1 MKHVPI
7 VEIKIN
13 YDSPEKKEKFQ
24 ISPVKKNKEVK
35 ENLSYREAD
44 TRNKKIIKIQQ
55 DNLNG
60 NYGKVYVKESPNR
73 YGERYNL
80 SDKKSGE
87 KPVQPK
93 EIKKIYSNTNNNN
106 NYNNN
111 INTKKRRIISVGN
124 RYERKIKEDNDKMEK
139 CDIRKTSIERGGDY
153 KNIRTTHIIYSTKK
167 INFHII
173 NPLMSCSD
181 EMRKKY
187 MHKVD
192 ARYKN
197 GKNGKV
203 KVSYNSSCDNIFLK
217 TNKKVNLNGK
227 VTVVSHRQNVRN
239 KTNINTN
246 INNNIRDI
254 KKTNINTNINNN
266 NIRDIKKTNKERKEG
281 KEGKDS
287 TIKMKMRNKK
297 RTVNKANNEGSFSA
311 SYKKRNEKNY
321 NNKINNINAKKIK

>member
-1 MKHVPI
+1 MK
-7 VEIKIN
+7 K
-13 YDSPEKKEKFQ
+13 YD
-24 ISPVKKNKEVK
+24 
-35 ENLSYREAD
+35 L
-44 TRNKKIIKIQQ
+44 
-55 DNLNG
+55 
-60 NYGKVYVKESPNR
+60 
-73 YGERYNL
+73 
-80 SDKKSGE
+80 
-87 KPVQPK
+87 
-93 EIKKIYSNTNNNN
+93 
-106 NYNNN
+106 
-111 INTKKRRIISVGN
+111 
-124 RYERKIKEDNDKMEK
+124 
-139 CDIRKTSIERGGDY
+139 RKTSIERGGDY

-173 NPLMSCSD
+173 NPLMSCPD

-239 KTNINTN
+239 KTNIN
-246 INNNIRDI
+246 NNN
-254 KKTNINTNINNN
+254 NYNN

-287 TIKMKMRNKK
+287 TIKMNMRNKK
-297 RTVNKANNEGSFSA
+297 RTVNKANNEESFSA

>member
-13 YDSPEKKEKFQ
+13 YDSPDKKEKFQ

-35 ENLSYREAD
+35 ENLRYREED

-80 SDKKSGE
+80 SDKKSGA

-106 NYNNN
+106 YNNN
-111 INTKKRRIISVGN
+111 INTKKRRIISVDN
-124 RYERKIKEDNDKMEK
+124 RYERKIKEDNDKMK
-139 CDIRKTSIERGGDY
+139 KYDLRKTSIERGGDY

-217 TNKKVNLNGK
+217 TNKKVDLNGK

-239 KTNINTN
+239 KTNIN
-246 INNNIRDI
+246 
-254 KKTNINTNINNN
+254 NNN
-266 NIRDIKKTNKERKEG
+266 NYNNNVRDIKKTNKERKEG

-287 TIKMKMRNKK
+287 TIKMNMRNKK

>member
-13 YDSPEKKEKFQ
+13 YDSPDKKEKFQ

-80 SDKKSGE
+80 SDKKSGA

-111 INTKKRRIISVGN
+111 INTKKRRIISVDN
-124 RYERKIKEDNDKMEK
+124 RYERKIKEDNDKMKK

-217 TNKKVNLNGK
+217 TNKNVNLNGK

-239 KTNINTN
+239 KTNIN
-246 INNNIRDI
+246 NNNI
-254 KKTNINTNINNN
+254 NINN

-287 TIKMKMRNKK
+287 TIKMNMRNKK
-297 RTVNKANNEGSFSA
+297 RTVNKTNNEESFSA

>member
-13 YDSPEKKEKFQ
+13 YDSPDKKEKFQ

-80 SDKKSGE
+80 SDKKSGA

-111 INTKKRRIISVGN
+111 INTKKRRIISVDN
-124 RYERKIKEDNDKMEK
+124 RYERKIKEDNDKMK
-139 CDIRKTSIERGGDY
+139 KYDIRKTSIERGGDY

-187 MHKVD
+187 MHKID

-217 TNKKVNLNGK
+217 TNKKVDLNGK

-239 KTNINTN
+239 KTNIN
-246 INNNIRDI
+246 NNNI
-254 KKTNINTNINNN
+254 NINN

-287 TIKMKMRNKK
+287 TIKMNMRNKK

-321 NNKINNINAKKIK
+321 NNKINNINAKKII

>member
-13 YDSPEKKEKFQ
+13 YDSPDKKEKFQ

-80 SDKKSGE
+80 SDKKSGA

-93 EIKKIYSNTNNNN
+93 EIKKICSNTNNNN

-111 INTKKRRIISVGN
+111 INTKKRRIISVDN
-124 RYERKIKEDNDKMEK
+124 RYERKIKEDNDKMK
-139 CDIRKTSIERGGDY
+139 KSDIRKTSIERGGDY

-217 TNKKVNLNGK
+217 TNKNVNLNGK

-239 KTNINTN
+239 KTNIN
-246 INNNIRDI
+246 NNNI
-254 KKTNINTNINNN
+254 NINN

-287 TIKMKMRNKK
+287 TIKMNMRNKK
-297 RTVNKANNEGSFSA
+297 RTVNKANNEESFSA

>member
-13 YDSPEKKEKFQ
+13 YDSPDKKEKFQ

-80 SDKKSGE
+80 SDKKSGA

-106 NYNNN
+106 YNNN
-111 INTKKRRIISVGN
+111 INTKKRRIISVDN
-124 RYERKIKEDNDKMEK
+124 RYERKIKEDNDKMK
-139 CDIRKTSIERGGDY
+139 KYDLRKTSIERGGDY

-217 TNKKVNLNGK
+217 TNKKVDLNGK

-239 KTNINTN
+239 KTNIN
-246 INNNIRDI
+246 NNNI
-254 KKTNINTNINNN
+254 NINI

-287 TIKMKMRNKK
+287 TIKMNMRNKK
-297 RTVNKANNEGSFSA
+297 RTVNKANNEESFSA

>member
-13 YDSPEKKEKFQ
+13 YDYPDKKEKFK
-24 ISPVKKNKEVK
+24 ISTVKKNKEVK
-35 ENLSYREAD
+35 ETLSYREAD

-80 SDKKSGE
+80 SDKKSGA

-106 NYNNN
+106 YNNN
-111 INTKKRRIISVGN
+111 INTKKRRIISVDN
-124 RYERKIKEDNDKMEK
+124 RYERKIKEDNDKMK
-139 CDIRKTSIERGGDY
+139 KYDLRKTSIERGGDY

-173 NPLMSCSD
+173 NPLISCSD

-217 TNKKVNLNGK
+217 TNKKVDLNGK

-239 KTNINTN
+239 KTNIN
-246 INNNIRDI
+246 NNNY
-254 KKTNINTNINNN
+254 NN

-287 TIKMKMRNKK
+287 TIKMNMRNKK
-297 RTVNKANNEGSFSA
+297 RTVNKANNEESFSA